1 MSSSFKHYYE
11 DQAGSSLTFNRP
23 VDTFA
28 TLLAMDNVAHLVD
41 VAPVYRVN
49 WVTPRPV
56 LGYITEQTEPLTTMT
71 LNIAHEFLIHVMRE
85 GRYPNFDVRVA
96 ASVTS
101 GATMAVVA
109 RLTSTAAPYLSDLS
123 DPDVIGLL
131 VASTTSATP
140 DWYIDEQI
148 RADDRSTPLSGD
160 GILTNIEIGDNSFK
174 TAGSYI
180 SKARL
185 TVNLRAVFD
194 NEVFDINTD
203 NVKLHGIQ
211 VREYIND

>member
-1 MSSSFKHYYE
+1 MSASFKHYYE
-11 DQAGSSLTFNRP
+11 EQAGSSLTFNRP

-28 TLLAMDNVAHLVD
+28 TLMTMDNVAHLVD
-41 VAPVYRVN
+41 VSPVYRVN

-56 LGYITEQTEPLTTMT
+56 FGYITEQTEAATTMT
-71 LNIAHEFLIHVMRE
+71 LNIAHEFMIHTPKD
-85 GRYPNFDVRVA
+85 GSYPNFDVRIA
-96 ASVTS
+96 AAVTS
-101 GATMAVVA
+101 GVTMAIVA

-140 DWYIDEQI
+140 DWYIDDQV

-160 GILTNIEIGDNSFK
+160 GILTNIEIGDNAFK
-174 TAGSYI
+174 TAGAYI

-185 TVNLRAVFD
+185 TVNLRAVF
-194 NEVFDINTD
+194 ETFDAPTD
-203 NVKLHGIQ
+203 NVKLYGIQ
-211 VREYIND
+211 VREYTND